1 MSSIEQFAVFKEVAD
16 TGSITQASKRL
27 FISQPSVSVQI
38 QNLEHE
44 YGAQLFSRTNRGVTL
59 TVFGKILYDQ
69 VVIVLRAVDQAK
81 ESIRE
86 YAEREGRIVH
96 VGATY
101 TIGEYLLPHMMS
113 LTHSDNSSP
122 KFNVNIA
129 NTKAIVQGVTDG
141 KLGIGLIEGP
151 VGESDSINI
160 HQFWGDELVIIV
172 PYHHPWAELGEIDY
186 DTFLQEKFISREKG
200 SGTRKV
206 IENALKTAEFD
217 PKKIN
222 TIMEL
227 NSTQAIKEA
236 VMAGLGVSILSELTV
251 QEECRLHRLATLRIK
266 GCRLE
271 RPLNV
276 ITNTNSHLTS
286 EEQWFLQQISNRDV
300 IEKVVPKPCA
310 CGCKSDSCQ
319 VGGEACE
326 AK

>member
-1 MSSIEQFAVFKEVAD
+1 MSSIEQFTVFKEVAD

-69 VVIVLRAVDQAK
+69 VVIALRAVEQAK
-81 ESIRE
+81 DSIRE

-96 VGATY
+96 VGATL

-113 LTHSDNSSP
+113 LTHADNSSP

-129 NTKAIVQGVTDG
+129 NTKAVEQGVVES

-151 VGESDSINI
+151 VSDSEDIEA
-160 HQFWGDELVIIV
+160 HQFWADELVVIV
-172 PYHHPWAELGEIDY
+172 PFHHRWAGMGEIDY
-186 DTFLQEKFISREKG
+186 DEFVQEKFISREKG

-206 IENALKTAEFD
+206 MEDALSACDFD

-227 NSTQAIKEA
+227 NSTQSIKEA
-236 VMAGLGVSILSELTV
+236 VMAGLGVSILSELTI
-251 QEECRLHRLATLRIK
+251 QEECRLKRLSTLRIK
-266 GCRLE
+266 NCRLE

-276 ITNTNSHLTS
+276 ITNVNARLTS
-286 EEQWFLQQISNRDV
+286 EERWFLQQISNREV
-300 IEKVVPKPCA
+300 IEKIVPKPCD
-310 CGCKSDSCQ
+310 CCSDTCS
-319 VGGEACE
+319 A
-326 AK
+326 

>member
-59 TVFGKILYDQ
+59 TPFGQILYDQ
-69 VVIVLRAVDQAK
+69 VVIALRAVETAK

-86 YAEREGRIVH
+86 YAEREGRVVH
-96 VGATY
+96 IGATF
-101 TIGEYLLPHMMS
+101 TIGEYLLPHMMG
-113 LTHSDNSSP
+113 LTHDDNSSP

-129 NTKAIVQGVTDG
+129 NTKAVVQGVVEN

-151 VGESDSINI
+151 ATNDEDIVAT
-160 HQFWGDELVIIV
+160 QFWSDELVIIV
-172 PYHHPWAELGEIDY
+172 PYHHPWATRKEVDY
-186 DTFLQEKFISREKG
+186 DEFTAERFISREKG

-206 IENALKTAEFD
+206 IELALKSNGFD
-217 PKKIN
+217 PKQVN

-236 VMAGLGVSILSELTV
+236 VMAGLGVSMLSTLTV
-251 QEECRLHRLATLRIK
+251 QEECRLKRLATLRIK
-266 GCRLE
+266 GCRFE

-276 ITNTNSHLTS
+276 ITNVNASLTA
-286 EEQWFLQQISNRDV
+286 EEHWFLQQIQNPDIVES
-300 IEKVVPKPCA
+300 IVPKPLVNELDA
-310 CGCKSDSCQ
+310 NS
-319 VGGEACE
+319 EALS
-326 AK
+326 

>member
-1 MSSIEQFAVFKEVAD
+1 EVAD

-59 TVFGKILYDQ
+59 TVYGKILYDQ
-69 VVIVLRAVDQAK
+69 VVVALRAVEQAK

-86 YAEREGRIVH
+86 YVEREGKVVH
-96 VGATY
+96 IGATF
-101 TIGEYLLPHMMS
+101 TIGEYLLPHMMG
-113 LTHSDNSSP
+113 LTHDDNSSP

-129 NTKAIVQGVTDG
+129 NTKAVVQGVVEN

-151 VGESDSINI
+151 ATNDEDINVE
-160 HQFWGDELVIIV
+160 QFWSDELVIIV
-172 PYHHPWAELGEIDY
+172 PYHHPWASRTEVDFEEFIA
-186 DTFLQEKFISREKG
+186 ERFISREKG

-206 IENALKTAEFD
+206 IEVSLKSSGFD
-217 PKKIN
+217 PNQVN

-236 VMAGLGVSILSELTV
+236 VMAGLGISVLSTLTI
-251 QEECRLHRLATLRIK
+251 QEECRRKRLATLRIK
-266 GCRLE
+266 ECHFE

-276 ITNTNSHLTS
+276 ITNVNANLTA
-286 EEQWFLQQISNRDV
+286 EEYWFLEQIKNREV
-300 IEKVVPKPCA
+300 IEHLVPNPLFNDA
-310 CGCKSDSCQ
+310 QTDEGA
-319 VGGEACE
+319 GA
-326 AK
+326 